1 VAEVP
6 LLEAE
11 KAFISR
17 IDALARLGC
26 FKPVYL
32 LRDYI
37 ARGQAEKA
45 KTLFAEVVGDLKK
58 FSKDLAE
65 ISQEALKYRSL
76 SRVPPSE
83 ALKMVESFLA
93 MLKSKVFS
101 SPGGVRLCIY
111 IQPHLEVVYSNL
123 SNMREELARGVKTGT
138 QASIERVLKDLEVYM
153 AYIARYTR
161 DLLKVIEEL

>member
-1 VAEVP
+1 
-6 LLEAE
+6 LEAE
-11 KAFISR
+11 KVLGGG

-37 ARGQAEKA
+37 SRGEAYRA
-45 KTLFAEVVGDLKK
+45 KTLLAEVVGDLKR

-65 ISQEALKYRSL
+65 ISQEAMKHRNIARL
-76 SRVPPSE
+76 PPSE

-93 MLKSKVFS
+93 MLRSKVFS
-101 SPGGVRLCIY
+101 SPSGVRLCIY
-111 IQPHLEVVYSNL
+111 IQPHLEVIYSNL
-123 SNMREELARGVKTGT
+123 SNMRGDLAWGVKSG
-138 QASIERVLKDLEVYM
+138 SRISVDRVLRDIEVYM

-161 DLLKVIEEL
+161 DLLKVIDEL